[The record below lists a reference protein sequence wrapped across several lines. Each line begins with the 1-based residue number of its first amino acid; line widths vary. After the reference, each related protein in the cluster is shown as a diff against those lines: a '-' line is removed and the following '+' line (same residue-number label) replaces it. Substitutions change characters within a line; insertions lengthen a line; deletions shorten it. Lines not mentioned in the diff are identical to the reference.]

1 MYHIIKLDKLVKS
14 ISTLPILREV
24 NIQDIIEI
32 RRSISQGVYL
42 CKILAQRSNNNK
54 DAIKLYY
61 SKMKENYE

>member
-1 MYHIIKLDKLVKS
+1 M
-14 ISTLPILREV
+14 
-24 NIQDIIEI
+24 EI

-42 CKILAQRSNNNK
+42 CKILAQRSNNNE